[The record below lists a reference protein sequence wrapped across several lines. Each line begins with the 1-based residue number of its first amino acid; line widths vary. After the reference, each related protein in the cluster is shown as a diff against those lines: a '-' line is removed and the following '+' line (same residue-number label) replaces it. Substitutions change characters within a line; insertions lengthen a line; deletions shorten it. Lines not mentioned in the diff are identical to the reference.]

1 MDLLLVIDENKSHY
15 VYIKDFDRFMFHK
28 TKNKNK
34 KYFCKSCLQCFRS
47 KNVLTEQKKVC
58 LIINGAQSA
67 RLEKGT
73 IKFKSYFK
81 KTSVP
86 FQIYANFVYNL
97 ESVKNYEGS
106 YSKKVS
112 RSHSL

>member
-1 MDLLLVIDENKSHY
+1 M
-15 VYIKDFDRFMFHK
+15 
-28 TKNKNK
+28 
-34 KYFCKSCLQCFRS
+34 
-47 KNVLTEQKKVC
+47 TEQKKVC

-86 FQIYANFVYNL
+86 FQIYANFGYNL